1 MGLRKGWGHKRHEE
15 HMGITDNTESPEKA
29 NRAAATQKS
38 RKAGFPHKLVGC
50 LDNDGWQ
57 DYSKVH
63 GKTVHRDQHRLLIL
77 DTKGKVLSE

>member
-1 MGLRKGWGHKRHEE
+1 MGLRKGWDTRDMRSTWELL
-15 HMGITDNTESPEKA
+15 ITQNHLKKA

-77 DTKGKVLSE
+77 DTKGKVLSR